1 MKTTTNTTTSTK
13 SQNFEWAYC
22 KVAYLLDVQEVI
34 WPMVALVKAADI
46 WEPKQLVDAVLS
58 GEVKTWEKVTKK
70 GIKQLFRVL
79 KEELGID
86 AKTLNE
92 AAKLYV

>member
-1 MKTTTNTTTSTK
+1 MRKENTNIKGQT
-13 SQNFEWAYC
+13 FEWTYC

-34 WPMVALVKAADI
+34 WPMVAVVRSHDVR
-46 WEPKQLVDAVLS
+46 EPQQLVDAVLS
-58 GEVKTWEKVTKK
+58 GNVRTWEKVTKK

-79 KEELGID
+79 REELGID

-92 AAKLYV
+92 AAKLYI